1 MLNNVFMK
9 VFSCATAMTVAVS
22 IPAITV
28 LAEDTTNGSETNSP
42 VEIETNND
50 GALEVSGTG
59 NYTYGQDLDFEATAT
74 NSGYA
79 VSVTGSATSA
89 LEEFKDADN
98 SDLTL
103 TINGEVNATQGNEQV
118 NTSIAYVNDGTLNIN
133 SNATSEGDGLN
144 ANGGDINI
152 KGDLT
157 IDSDDTDNT
166 AIRSENNSNINI
178 TGDVT
183 KNGSGVY
190 AINQSSG
197 DTNIGGDVNAVDGRA
212 IQVSDSGEINVAGSV
227 IANDTA
233 LMVTGGSTATVGKNV
248 VSLSGIY
255 EPAVQVDSSSNLI
268 IGGDLNANYR
278 PLWIMITEGGNGTID
293 IKGTINGN
301 TGIQLR
307 QNLYGLNDGMYDWEA
322 LTDEDKQNLIAFLPR
337 VNVYS
342 INSNGGFIV
351 PSESVS
357 KDVYEVFYNNIN
369 YYIKA
374 GENVTINSENKQT
387 MRTIDTLNVSV
398 PEGYTLQ
405 VSDTMSFTQLEDG
418 TYAVK
423 LNSYSGNIDIKA
435 IIKAISQATGIAE
448 EEIKVVTENNE
459 TNNTPAPSSGM
470 GISVSTPNTNP
481 DAFAPVI
488 EGGATP
494 SKAIKFDFRNGIT
507 SEAYKTAVI
516 ESFKSTPAGTT
527 LRIESNTTSVFDKKM
542 IEALA
547 ANPTIDVE
555 VLFTYAGKKMR
566 VVIPAGYDVN
576 SLLDSNGYCGYLR
589 LASILGS
596 QIIDI

>member
-1 MLNNVFMK
+1 MLKNVFMK
-9 VFSCATAMTVAVS
+9 VFSCAITMTVAVS
-22 IPAITV
+22 IPAMTV

-42 VEIETNND
+42 VEIETNID
-50 GALEVSGTG
+50 GALKVSDSG
-59 NYTYGQDLDFEATAT
+59 NYTYNQDLDFEAT
-74 NSGYA
+74 NPGYA
-79 VSVTGSATSA
+79 VMVTGSATSA
-89 LEEFKDADN
+89 FEGYKDADN

-103 TINGEVNATQGNEQV
+103 TINGEVNATQGNEQAS
-118 NTSIAYVNDGTLNIN
+118 TAIAYVNDGTLNIN
-133 SNATSEGDGLN
+133 DNATSEGEGLN
-144 ANGGDINI
+144 AYGGDINI

-157 IDSDDTDNT
+157 IDSDDTNNT
-166 AIRSENNSNINI
+166 AIISNNNSNINI

-183 KNGSGVY
+183 KNGPGVY
-190 AINQSSG
+190 AISQSSG
-197 DTNIGGDVNAVDGRA
+197 NTNIGGDVNVVDGRA
-212 IQVSDSGEINVAGSV
+212 ILVSDSGKINVAGSV

-233 LMVTGGSTATVGKNV
+233 LTVTGGSTATVGKNV

-255 EPAVQVDSSSNLI
+255 EPAVRVDSSSNLI

-278 PLWIMITEGGNGTID
+278 PLWITITEGGNGTID

-307 QNLYGLNDGMYDWEA
+307 QSLYGFNKGMYDWEA

-342 INSNGGFIV
+342 INSNGEFLV

-369 YYIKA
+369 YYINA
-374 GENVTINSENKQT
+374 DENVTINSENKQT

-423 LNSYSGNIDIKA
+423 LNSYRGNIDIKA

-448 EEIKVVTENNE
+448 EDIKVVTENNE
-459 TNNTPAPSSGM
+459 IDNTPAPSSGM
-470 GISVSTPNTNP
+470 GISVSTPSTNP

-507 SEAYKTAVI
+507 NEAYKTAVI

-589 LASILGS
+589 LASILGA

>member
-9 VFSCATAMTVAVS
+9 VFSCAIAATVTVS
-22 IPAITV
+22 MPAITV
-28 LAEDTTNGSETNSP
+28 LAEDTTDGSETNSP
-42 VEIETNND
+42 VEIKTNSD
-50 GALEVSGTG
+50 GALDVSGTG
-59 NYTYGQDLDFEATAT
+59 NYTYEQDLNFEATD
-74 NSGYA
+74 SGYA
-79 VSVTGSATSA
+79 VTVTGSATSA
-89 LEEFKDADN
+89 FEGYKDADN

-103 TINGEVNATQGNEQV
+103 TINGEVNATQGNEQA
-118 NTSIAYVNDGTLNIN
+118 NTAIAYVNDGTLNIN
-133 SNATSEGDGLN
+133 GNATSEGEGLN

-152 KGDLT
+152 INGDLT

-166 AIRSENNSNINI
+166 AIKSENNSSINI

-190 AINQSSG
+190 AISQSSG
-197 DTNIGGDVNAVDGRA
+197 NTNIGGDVNAVDGSA
-212 IQVSDSGEINVAGSV
+212 ILVSDSGEINVAGSV

-255 EPAVQVDSSSNLI
+255 DPAVYVDSSSNLNI
-268 IGGDLNANYR
+268 DGDLNANYR

-423 LNSYSGNIDIKA
+423 LNSYRGNIDIKA

-448 EEIKVVTENNE
+448 EDIKVVTENNE

-470 GISVSTPNTNP
+470 GISVSTPSTNP

-494 SKAIKFDFRNGIT
+494 SKAVKFDFRNGIT
-507 SEAYKTAVI
+507 NEAYKTAVI